1 MSVLVTPPTS
11 LPYSAPTLDTVAD
24 LNEMARQIRRDI
36 VRMVTFAQS
45 GHTGGS
51 LGMAD
56 IFTALYFK
64 LLKHSPDVFW
74 SGRDQDFLF
83 LSNGH
88 ISPVWYSTLARA
100 GYFPIEELATFR
112 KLNSRLQGH
121 PATDT
126 HLPGIR
132 IASGSLGQGLSAAI
146 GAALA
151 FRLDK
156 NPNLVYCLMGDG
168 ECQEGQIWE
177 AAMFAAHHRVDN
189 LIGIVDFNNQ
199 QIDGEVSKV
208 MRIEPFGEKWTAFG
222 WRVLECNGN
231 HISEFIETV
240 HLAHSMSRQAQPVVI
255 LAKTVMGKGVSFFE
269 GTMPDGTNWHG
280 KAPSKDLADKALL
293 ELAPTRF
300 GDF

>member
-1 MSVLVTPPTS
+1 MTETETYVPPKLET
-11 LPYSAPTLDTVAD
+11 TED
-24 LNEMARQIRRDI
+24 LAEMARQIRRDI
-36 VRMVTFAQS
+36 IRMLTMAQS

-64 LLKHSPDVFW
+64 ILKHNPQTFW
-74 SGRDQDFLF
+74 NDLNQDFLF

-88 ISPVWYSTLARA
+88 ISPVWYATLARA
-100 GYFPIEELATFR
+100 GYFPLAELATFR
-112 KLNSRLQGH
+112 KINSRLQGH

-132 IASGSLGQGLSAAI
+132 IASGSLGQGLSASV
-146 GAALA
+146 GAALGL
-151 FRLDK
+151 RLNKSSDF
-156 NPNLVYCLMGDG
+156 VYCLMGDG

-177 AAMFAAHHRVDN
+177 AAMAAVHHKVDN

-199 QIDGEVSKV
+199 QIDGEVQKV
-208 MRIEPFGEKWTAFG
+208 MSIEPFADKWKAFG
-222 WRVLECNGN
+222 WIVLECDGN
-231 HISEFIETV
+231 NIADFSNTV
-240 HLAHSMSRQAQPVVI
+240 HLAQTLARKEKPVVI
-255 LAKTVMGKGVSFFE
+255 LAKTIMGKGVSFFE

-280 KAPSKDLADKALL
+280 KPPSKDQEARALS
-293 ELAPTRF
+293 ELPPTRF

>member
-1 MSVLVTPPTS
+1 MTETET
-11 LPYSAPTLDTVAD
+11 YTVPILETVED
-24 LNEMARQIRRDI
+24 LAEMARQIRRDI
-36 VRMVTFAQS
+36 IRMLTLAQS

-64 LLKHSPDVFW
+64 ILKHNPETFW
-74 SGRDQDFLF
+74 TDLNQDFLF

-88 ISPVWYSTLARA
+88 ISPVWYATLARA
-100 GYFPIEELATFR
+100 GYFPLSELATFR
-112 KLNSRLQGH
+112 KINSRLQGH

-126 HLPGIR
+126 RLPGIR

-146 GAALA
+146 GAALG
-151 FRLDK
+151 FRLNK
-156 NPNLVYCLMGDG
+156 SSNFVYCLMGDG

-177 AAMFAAHHRVDN
+177 AAMAAAHHKVDN
-189 LIGIVDFNNQ
+189 LIGIVDVNNQ
-199 QIDGEVSKV
+199 QIDGEVRKV
-208 MRIEPFGEKWTAFG
+208 MNIEPFADKWKAFG
-222 WRVLECNGN
+222 WIVLECDGN
-231 HISEFIETV
+231 NIAEFLNTAQ
-240 HLAHSMSRQAQPVVI
+240 LAQSLSRKEKPVVI

-280 KAPSKDLADKALL
+280 KPPSKDHEARALK
-293 ELAPTRF
+293 ELPETRF

>member
-1 MSVLVTPPTS
+1 MTETEIYTPPILET
-11 LPYSAPTLDTVAD
+11 TDD

-36 VRMVTFAQS
+36 IRMLTMAQS

-64 LLKHSPDVFW
+64 ILKHNPQTFW
-74 SGRDQDFLF
+74 DDLDQDFLF

-88 ISPVWYSTLARA
+88 ISPVWYAALARA
-100 GYFPIEELATFR
+100 GYFPLAELSTFR
-112 KLNSRLQGH
+112 KINSRLQGH

-132 IASGSLGQGLSAAI
+132 IASGSLGQGLSAAV
-146 GAALA
+146 GAALG
-151 FRLDK
+151 FRLNK
-156 NPNLVYCLMGDG
+156 SSNFVYCLMGDG

-177 AAMFAAHHRVDN
+177 AAMAAAHHKVDN

-199 QIDGEVSKV
+199 QIDGEVRKV
-208 MRIEPFGEKWTAFG
+208 MGIEPFADKWKAFG
-222 WRVLECNGN
+222 WIVLECNGN
-231 HISEFIETV
+231 NIAEFSNTV
-240 HLAHSMSRQAQPVVI
+240 RLAQSLARKEKPIVI
-255 LAKTVMGKGVSFFE
+255 LAKTLMGKGVSFFE

-280 KAPSKDLADKALL
+280 KPPSKEHEAKALN
-293 ELAPTRF
+293 ELPPTRF